1 MAFNCIKQSLWKFVL
16 LLMLVK
22 CFGTE
27 VSIKSEFTTTISNSE
42 SVMRP
47 FILCLILIA
56 EKSQFSDVE

>member
-27 VSIKSEFTTTISNSE
+27 VSIKSEFITTISNSE

>member
-27 VSIKSEFTTTISNSE
+27 VSIKSEFITTISNSE

-56 EKSQFSDVE
+56 EKSQFSGVE